1 MSANKF
7 LTIVIIILLAN
18 STYSQENYAFFNRYN
33 DNTQKYLKQRNFKSV
48 KLITNSSIVDKNNNI
63 NEKIIKQN
71 LKRILLP
78 TDDLLVIDWEKEDF
92 WNLKLRADSKEFIKA
107 EKQFI
112 RLIKIIRKN
121 NPNIKIGIYGLP
133 FKVYYNLNAGYNE
146 KGKFDKILSL
156 VDVICPSFYFNFTDD
171 IIGKEKNIEII
182 TNQLINCLEYGERL
196 NKPVIPFI
204 WELIHPSTKDI
215 GGTFVPKDEFK
226 RHLKLIINF
235 KFNNEN
241 KISGLIWW
249 SPGRASEI
257 YGSLSK
263 DNTLSAREIRSRT
276 LIEYVKMIEK

>member
-1 MSANKF
+1 MSINKF
-7 LTIVIIILLAN
+7 LIIIIIVLVSN
-18 STYSQENYAFFNRYN
+18 STHSQENYAFFNRYN
-33 DNTQKYLKQRNFKSV
+33 DSTQKYLKQRYFKSV
-48 KLITNSSIVDKNNNI
+48 KLITNSSIVDENNNI
-63 NEKIIKQN
+63 NEKTIKQN
-71 LKRILLP
+71 LKRILLS

-92 WNLKLRADSKEFIKA
+92 WNLKLRTDSKEFIKA

-133 FKVYYNLNAGYNE
+133 FKVYYNLNASYNE

-196 NKPVIPFI
+196 NKPVIPFV

-235 KFNNEN
+235 KFKNE
-241 KISGLIWW
+241 KVSGLIWW
-249 SPGRASEI
+249 SPGGASEI
-257 YGSLSK
+257 YRSLSE

-276 LIEYVKMIEK
+276 LIEYVEMIKK